1 MSNLSGGLSEFMQ
14 NQDLFSMWEKEL
26 HLRHEIRLGNKAA
39 LNIPL
44 AKAHELDLYYRS
56 WYFSPRRMDF
66 FRLLIEQLNNTDN
79 IEVLKWLGDA
89 PDHLQQNFWTFLP
102 WYILLHAPNP
112 SQLQFIV
119 NLYRPELYQE
129 ML

>member
-102 WYILLHAPNP
+102 WYQGNKFMGLVEI
-112 SQLQFIV
+112 IK
-119 NLYRPELYQE
+119 ELKE
-129 ML
+129 DIPTRSRL